1 MTYVQNV
8 NNKYA
13 KKLRCL
19 VKKKAPDLGPKL
31 GRLLSWSGLS
41 DVARSTRPREG
52 RVH

>member
-1 MTYVQNV
+1 MQR
-8 NNKYA
+8 KA
-13 KKLRCL
+13 KMPDHEAE
-19 VKKKAPDLGPKL
+19 APDLGPKL